1 MDAKIANLVMSVSKP
16 SGLLQIQVSAKGP
29 LSGLQLGEEGKS
41 PWLVGLKRASVKM
54 SSHEIIDA
62 VYNVFETW

>member
-16 SGLLQIQVSAKGP
+16 SVSLQIQVSAKGP
-29 LSGLQLGEEGKS
+29 LSGLQLDDEGKS
-41 PWLVGLKRASVKM
+41 PWLVGLKHASVKL

-62 VYNVFETW
+62 VCNVFET